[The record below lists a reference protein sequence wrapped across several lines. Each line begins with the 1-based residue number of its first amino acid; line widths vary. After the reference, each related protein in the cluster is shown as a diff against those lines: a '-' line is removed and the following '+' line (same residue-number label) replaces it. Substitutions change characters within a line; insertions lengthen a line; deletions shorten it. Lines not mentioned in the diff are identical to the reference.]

1 MLVFIYYWLIERT
14 KYFSASFFFFVP
26 KHRKNVAKPQK
37 NLSSDPKIIIILS
50 FKNLTKNPKR
60 TTNTSQ
66 APLQLPAFSRLHA
79 LQHHFRHP
87 SCPPPSAHSSCPWVP
102 ILLSP
107 PPSHVQA
114 QQNTFCC
121 TTRTTS
127 ALAISSFFWQLKL
140 YFELENWQQNRH
152 ALTGTYQLSR
162 HKLGMEAPWSS
173 IVFNKHYFCKWKT
186 AALVGLLSM
195 CLAPSPFFSLAS
207 T

>member
-87 SCPPPSAHSSCPWVP
+87 SCPAPLCPQQLP
-102 ILLSP
+102 LGSHPALTTPQPHTSPAEHILLHYTYHLSACYLLILLTAQVILWVGKMAAKRTHIDRYLP
-107 PPSHVQA
+107 ALQA
-114 QQNTFCC
+114 Q
-121 TTRTTS
+121 
-127 ALAISSFFWQLKL
+127 
-140 YFELENWQQNRH
+140 
-152 ALTGTYQLSR
+152 TGHGST
-162 HKLGMEAPWSS
+162 
-173 IVFNKHYFCKWKT
+173 
-186 AALVGLLSM
+186 LVINSV
-195 CLAPSPFFSLAS
+195 
-207 T
+207 

>member
-107 PPSHVQA
+107 PPSHIQA

-127 ALAISSFFWQLKL
+127 ALAISSFFWQLVILWVGKL
-140 YFELENWQQNRH
+140 AAKQTHIDRYLP
-152 ALTGTYQLSR
+152 ALQAQIGHGST
-162 HKLGMEAPWSS
+162 
-173 IVFNKHYFCKWKT
+173 
-186 AALVGLLSM
+186 LVIDSV
-195 CLAPSPFFSLAS
+195 
-207 T
+207 